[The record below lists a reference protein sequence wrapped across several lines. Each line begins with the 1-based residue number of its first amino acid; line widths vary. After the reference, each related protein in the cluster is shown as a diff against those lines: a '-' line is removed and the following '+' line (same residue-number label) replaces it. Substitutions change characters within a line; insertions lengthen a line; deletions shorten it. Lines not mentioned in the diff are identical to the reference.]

1 MYRIWSEV
9 SGLMG
14 HRQAWLKRDGEIY
27 ETENGDEARKE
38 AVRLNDTMARN
49 SATVFRYS
57 VVETTGGNDVF

>member
-14 HRQAWLKRDGEIY
+14 HRQAWLKSAGEIY

-38 AVRLNDTMARN
+38 AFRLNDTMARN
-49 SATVFRYS
+49 SAAVFRYS